1 MSSQIIECAHVAAPN
16 PSPNADWTNTL
27 NKPLTLQPGDSIGV
41 RQSILDLQLSG
52 EYTNIQ
58 IKEDTQISI
67 TYGYFYTGDGV
78 SITYKSPNYDL
89 MELYVAR
96 NTVAGVGSNLFTNTI
111 QFTLPAKNWSAP
123 ELAQFLSAQFSRV
136 PQGITNITSFNE
148 QANQILTPATNNYR
162 IDCKTFTIPS
172 SEFGFN
178 SVQSQFPIT
187 DEIGVFYTGQQML
200 VYWRYEDSKYQSNTV
215 TCTSVDTA
223 TGTFNFTPVIESPLD
238 DSVKIFGVYIYLKT
252 PVEIVFYNQNKTTPV
267 PGTQPDA
274 FTCDTARYMGT
285 NEFSIEYDVN
295 GSGKFQISI
304 MHLSPYP
311 SDTDADSCINFIQTA
326 GEAELFIEDVRS
338 GVFFTKLEPISFWQD
353 ILGFDL
359 STLIVQDGDNG
370 ALKTPLQRGVN
381 ITSNYVGLD
390 SIIGATRALATI
402 PTAVYN
408 YKTTIT
414 NPIIAPQSFN
424 SPDNGYLLVE
434 IKAIPTQYD
443 CDDRTMSGIVQIA
456 SNNWD
461 SSGFVT
467 VYSDSSIVFVN
478 SSNEAMSISA
488 ISIRILD
495 PANKLPHTLMG
506 PKSTIFLEKV
516 TNSQPII
523 QQPVV

>member
-16 PSPNADWTNTL
+16 SSPNADWSNTL

-58 IKEDTQISI
+58 IKDDIQISL
-67 TYGYFYTGDGV
+67 TYGYYYTGDGV

-96 NTVAGVGSNLFTNTI
+96 NTVNNIGTSLFTNTI

-123 ELAQFLSAQFSRV
+123 EIAQYLSAEFSRI
-136 PQGITNITSFNE
+136 PQGITNITSYNE
-148 QANQILTPATNNYR
+148 QANQLLTPATNNYR
-162 IDCKTFTIPS
+162 IDCKTFTIPGS
-172 SEFGFN
+172 LFGFN
-178 SVQSQFPIT
+178 SVQSQYPIT
-187 DEIGVFYTGQQML
+187 DEVAYFYTGNQFK

-215 TCTSVDTA
+215 TCTTVDVP
-223 TGTFNFTPVIESPLD
+223 TGTFNFTPVIESPLN
-238 DSVKIFGVYIYLKT
+238 DSVKIFGVYIYLVT
-252 PVEIVFYNQNKTTPV
+252 PVEIVFYNQTKTTPA
-267 PGTQPDA
+267 PGTTPDA

-285 NEFSIEYDVN
+285 NQFSIEYDVN
-295 GSGKFQISI
+295 GSGKFQIST

-311 SDTDADSCINFIQTA
+311 SDTDGDPCINFIQTE
-326 GEAELFIEDVRS
+326 GEAELYIEDTRS
-338 GVFFTKLEPISFWQD
+338 GIFFTQLEPASFWQD
-353 ILGFDL
+353 IIGFDL
-359 STLIVQDGDNG
+359 SKLIVQDGNNG
-370 ALKTPLQRGVN
+370 ALKTLLQRSVN

-402 PTAVYN
+402 PAGTYS

-443 CDDRTMSGIVQIA
+443 CDDRTCSGIVQIA

-478 SSNEAMSISA
+478 SSNEPMTIGSVG
-488 ISIRILD
+488 IRILD
-495 PANKLPHTLMG
+495 PVTKNPHTLMG
-506 PKSTIFLEKV
+506 PKSTIFIEKI

-523 QQPVV
+523 QQPIV